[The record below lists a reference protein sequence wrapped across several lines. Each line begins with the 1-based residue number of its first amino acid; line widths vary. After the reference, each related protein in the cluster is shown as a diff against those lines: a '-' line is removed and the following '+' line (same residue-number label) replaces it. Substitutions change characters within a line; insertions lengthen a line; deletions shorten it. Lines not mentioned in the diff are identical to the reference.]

1 MTFKKIYLA
10 IGIILI
16 ILVIIFILNNN
27 NNLLF
32 FSIDKKEF
40 DLNIDALKEEQSL
53 FTHTRVTIT
62 NTGKQPLTDIKVD
75 YGNKS
80 ETIKSLEPGQ
90 SYPLSPPAGSDLQRI
105 IVTSDQGIN
114 ITKEYRTPI
123 KMPGMMGS

>member
-1 MTFKKIYLA
+1 MKFRTIYLA
-10 IGIILI
+10 LAIIPV
-16 ILVIIFILNNN
+16 ILVIIFILYNNN
-27 NNLLF
+27 NIPFLTN
-32 FSIDKKEF
+32 KKGF
-40 DLNIDALKEEQSL
+40 DLNIDALKEQQSL

-75 YGNKS
+75 YGNKT
-80 ETIKSLEPGQ
+80 ETVRSLEPGQ
-90 SYPLSPPAGSDLQRI
+90 SYPLSPPAGSDLQKI

>member
-1 MTFKKIYLA
+1 MKFKKIYLA
-10 IGIILI
+10 IVIIPIVLFT
-16 ILVIIFILNNN
+16 IFILNNN
-27 NNLLF
+27 NIT
-32 FSIDKKEF
+32 FSTNKKEF

-62 NTGKQPLTDIKVD
+62 NTGKQPLTDVKVD

-80 ETIKSLEPGQ
+80 ETVALLEPGH

-114 ITKEYRTPI
+114 ITKEYRTPL

>member
-1 MTFKKIYLA
+1 MKFKKIYLA
-10 IGIILI
+10 IVIIPIVL
-16 ILVIIFILNNN
+16 LTIFILNNN
-27 NNLLF
+27 NIT
-32 FSIDKKEF
+32 FSTNKKEF
-40 DLNIDALKEEQSL
+40 DLHIDALKEEQSL

-62 NTGKQPLTDIKVD
+62 NTGKQPLTDVKVD

-80 ETIKSLEPGQ
+80 ETVALLEPGH

-114 ITKEYRTPI
+114 ITKEYRTPL

>member
-1 MTFKKIYLA
+1 MKFKKMYLA
-10 IGIILI
+10 IVIIP
-16 ILVIIFILNNN
+16 LVLLTIFILNNN
-27 NNLLF
+27 NIT
-32 FSIDKKEF
+32 FSTNKKEF

-62 NTGKQPLTDIKVD
+62 NTGKQPLTDVKVD

-80 ETIKSLEPGQ
+80 ETVALLEPGH

-114 ITKEYRTPI
+114 VTKEYRTPL

>member
-10 IGIILI
+10 IVIIPI
-16 ILVIIFILNNN
+16 VLVTIFILNNN
-27 NNLLF
+27 NMT
-32 FSIDKKEF
+32 FSTNKKEF

-80 ETIKSLEPGQ
+80 ETVALLEPGH

-105 IVTSDQGIN
+105 IVTSNQGIN
-114 ITKEYRTPI
+114 ITKEYRTPL

>member
-1 MTFKKIYLA
+1 MTFST
-10 IGIILI
+10 
-16 ILVIIFILNNN
+16 N
-27 NNLLF
+27 
-32 FSIDKKEF
+32 KKEF

-80 ETIKSLEPGQ
+80 ETVALLEPGH

-114 ITKEYRTPI
+114 ITKEYRTPL

>member
-1 MTFKKIYLA
+1 MKFRTIYLA
-10 IGIILI
+10 LAIIPV
-16 ILVIIFILNNN
+16 ILVIIFILYNNN
-27 NNLLF
+27 NIPFLTN
-32 FSIDKKEF
+32 KKEF
-40 DLNIDALKEEQSL
+40 DLNIDALKEQQSL

-75 YGNKS
+75 YGNKT
-80 ETIKSLEPGQ
+80 ETVRSLEPGQ
-90 SYPLSPPAGSDLQRI
+90 SYPLSPPAGSDLQKI